1 MEPWYHWNRSSV
13 DWGFPMNGGLVIVAI
28 VGVALFWTFLYWCL
42 YLAVKAAIRDAR
54 RPEFD
59 PSRDDRPLM
68 PPAPNRSQQ
77 SSVNPQSAPAVAL
90 GPTLTGNAFRG

>member
-1 MEPWYHWNRSSV
+1 
-13 DWGFPMNGGLVIVAI
+13 MNGGLVIVAI

-59 PSRDDRPLM
+59 PSRDDRPL
-68 PPAPNRSQQ
+68 
-77 SSVNPQSAPAVAL
+77 
-90 GPTLTGNAFRG
+90 